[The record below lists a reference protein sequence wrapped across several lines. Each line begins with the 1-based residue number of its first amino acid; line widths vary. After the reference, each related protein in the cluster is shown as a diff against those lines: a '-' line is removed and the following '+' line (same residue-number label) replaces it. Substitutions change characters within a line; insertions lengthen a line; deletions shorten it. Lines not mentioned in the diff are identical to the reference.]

1 MHCARFNRRDL
12 SILLSGAMAAW
23 PLLASGQQPLP
34 VIGFLHQ
41 GFREL
46 PSLMNAFRKGL
57 SEVGIIEGQ
66 NVTIEDRAADG
77 HYDRL
82 PALAA
87 ELVEHRAAVIAAN
100 FLPAALAA
108 KAATQT
114 IPIVFLS
121 GSDPIGAGLVSSI
134 NRPTGNVTGI
144 APMFTLLGTKNLEL
158 LHELV
163 PKVTVIGGLANRT
176 NPNAEHQLTD
186 LQAAARILGQELVVL
201 AGSNEREI
209 DSSFATMAQ
218 RQIGALVVTADGFL
232 ISRQDQIVALAARYA
247 VPTMYPL
254 SQYVVAGGLMSY
266 VANLPDAFL
275 QTGIYVGRILKG
287 TKPADLPVL
296 QPTKVEF
303 VINLKTAK
311 ALGLDVPP
319 KLLALADEAIE

>member
-1 MHCARFNRRDL
+1 MNRREVIAGL
-12 SILLSGAMAAW
+12 GGATVW
-23 PLLASGQQPLP
+23 PILASGQQPLP

-41 GFREL
+41 GFREP

-57 SEVGIIEGQ
+57 SEVGFIDGQ
-66 NVTIEDRAADG
+66 SITIEDRAADG

-82 PALAA
+82 PALAG
-87 ELVEHRAAVIAAN
+87 ELVEHRVAVIAAN

-108 KAATQT
+108 KAATRT

-134 NRPTGNVTGI
+134 NAPTGNVTGI
-144 APMFTLLGTKNLEL
+144 APMFTLLGTKNAEL

-163 PKVTVIGGLANRT
+163 PGVTVVGGLVNLT
-176 NPNAEHQLTD
+176 NPNADHQVND
-186 LQAAARILGQELVVL
+186 LHAAARVLGQEIVVL
-201 AGSNEREI
+201 AGSNDQEI
-209 DSSFATMAQ
+209 DSSFATVA
-218 RQIGALVVTADGFL
+218 RRRIGALIVTADGFL
-232 ISRQDQIVALAARYA
+232 ISRQDRIVALAARNA

-254 SQYVVAGGLMSY
+254 SQYVTAGGLMSY
-266 VANLPDAFL
+266 GANLPDAFR

-287 TKPADLPVL
+287 AKPADLPVL
-296 QPTKVEF
+296 QPTRIEF

-319 KLLALADEAIE
+319 KLLPLADEVIE

>member
-1 MHCARFNRRDL
+1 
-12 SILLSGAMAAW
+12 
-23 PLLASGQQPLP
+23 
-34 VIGFLHQ
+34 
-41 GFREL
+41 
-46 PSLMNAFRKGL
+46 MNAFIKGL
-57 SEVGIIEGQ
+57 SVVGMIEGQ
-66 NVTIEDRAADG
+66 NVAIEDRAADG

-82 PALAA
+82 PALVT
-87 ELVEHRAAVIAAN
+87 ELVEHRVAVIAAN

-144 APMFTLLGTKNLEL
+144 APMFTLLSTKNLEL

-163 PKVTVIGGLANRT
+163 PNFTVIGALANLN
-176 NPNAEHQLTD
+176 NPNAEHQLRD

-254 SQYVVAGGLMSY
+254 SQYVAGGGLMSY
-266 VANLPDAFL
+266 GANLPDAFL

-311 ALGLDVPP
+311 ALGLEVPP